1 MYADKIE
8 QSHPQINGTALSLSP
23 ILLNLH
29 RGTPS
34 KIIIA
39 IQNYNRT
46 TTFNAESYISRGDV
60 AFASPYMAI
69 VKPLISN
76 HLKTCNPKSFEPN
89 DYKRSNIIN
98 TTYYYA
104 RINLKG
110 KSLMQFGSTLGSQ
123 DKQGSLCRRAA

>member
-1 MYADKIE
+1 MDNHSYSE
-8 QSHPQINGTALSLSP
+8 LRHGQLLSM
-23 ILLNLH
+23 LNHL
-29 RGTPS
+29 
-34 KIIIA
+34 
-39 IQNYNRT
+39 
-46 TTFNAESYISRGDV
+46 SRGDV

-69 VKPLISN
+69 VKTPFSN
-76 HLKTCNPKSFEPN
+76 HLNTYNPKSFKPN

>member
-1 MYADKIE
+1 MDNHSYSE
-8 QSHPQINGTALSLSP
+8 LRHGQLLSM
-23 ILLNLH
+23 LNHL
-29 RGTPS
+29 
-34 KIIIA
+34 
-39 IQNYNRT
+39 
-46 TTFNAESYISRGDV
+46 SRGDV

-69 VKPLISN
+69 VKTPFSN
-76 HLKTCNPKSFEPN
+76 HLNTCNPKSFEPN

-98 TTYYYA
+98 TANYYA